1 MKEGSYSMSLRGN
14 SFVGFLAVLLATI
27 VSCGLL
33 HAATSKD
40 PSTNFPKGS
49 PHLLD
54 PVFALSYDPSK
65 TKFLSAP
72 YRIYHC
78 GDLRNFKYKLF
89 VFADV
94 FNNGK
99 EYYWLDGWI
108 KVFPDRPD
116 PGGGKFDAMMDPG
129 ILVIS
134 ENSRCEVTCPCFLA
148 YDEQSQEIAKRD
160 GITDELAAALIRDAI
175 DREISAFGG
184 RNRLLDKIDAAY
196 RTAADKRID
205 GYPKSDDGWH
215 PLIRNELKRL
225 RSEHR

>member
-1 MKEGSYSMSLRGN
+1 MYRWRKN
-14 SFVGFLAVLLATI
+14 FVGFLVVLLAAI
-27 VSCGLL
+27 SSHGFL

-40 PSTNFPKGS
+40 PSVG
-49 PHLLD
+49 LLRGAAYLMD
-54 PVFALSYDPSK
+54 PVFALSYDPGK
-65 TKFLSAP
+65 TRFRSAP
-72 YRIYHC
+72 DRIYHC
-78 GDLRNFKYKLF
+78 GNLNLSKYKLF

-94 FNNGK
+94 VDNGK

-116 PGGGKFDAMMDPG
+116 PGAGKFHAMMDPG

-134 ENSRCEVTCPCFLA
+134 ENARCEVTCACFLA
-148 YDEQSQEIAKRD
+148 YDEQSREIAKRD
-160 GITDELAAALIRDAI
+160 GVTDELGAALIRAAI

-184 RNRLLDKIDAAY
+184 RNILLDKIDAAY
-196 RTAADKRID
+196 RTAAERKID

-225 RSEHR
+225 RSGHLQQP